1 MNQHVFANVNELY
14 QAAALEFKTR
24 AIAAIAARGRFC
36 VALAGGSTPKGVYAA
51 LAQLGV
57 VPWANIQLF
66 WGDERCV
73 PPDDSDSN
81 FGMARAT
88 LLDHIDIPHENIH
101 RIKGELGAT
110 TATLEY
116 QAQLEL
122 MFDNVPVFDLIHLG
136 LGNDG
141 HTASLFPGQAT
152 LENPNW
158 VLEAFPNPD
167 LTPQIARV
175 SLGLTAI
182 NAARAVQFFVTGAGK
197 ASIFAKLGHE
207 LYPADLVRTLETEW
221 WLDSAVLN
229 GSVEV
234 MDKP

>member
-1 MNQHVFANVNELY
+1 MNQHVFSSVSELY
-14 QAAALEFKTR
+14 QAAALDFKTR
-24 AIAAIAARGRFC
+24 ANQAIAARGRFC

-51 LAQLGV
+51 LAQLGG

-73 PPDDSDSN
+73 PPDHLDSN

-88 LLDHIDIPHENIH
+88 LLDHISIPHENIH

-110 TATLEY
+110 AATLEY
-116 QAQLEL
+116 QAQLEI
-122 MFDNVPVFDLIHLG
+122 MFDGLPVFDLIHLG

-141 HTASLFPGQAT
+141 HTASLFPNQST
-152 LENPNW
+152 LENPAF

-167 LTPQIARV
+167 LSPQIARV
-175 SLGLTAI
+175 SLGLTTI
-182 NAARAVQFFVTGAGK
+182 NAARAVQFFVTRAGK
-197 ASIFAKLGHE
+197 ASIFAKLGQG
-207 LYPADLVRTLETEW
+207 LYPADLVMSPGTQW

-234 MDKP
+234 MDKL